1 MSMVIKIK
9 RAYDKPLKT
18 DGYRILIARLWPYNL
33 SQEKAA
39 IDEWAKEIA
48 PTERL
53 KNWYDYN
60 PYHWDEFQNKYRQE
74 LKQNKAIDDFIAKI
88 KNKKMITL
96 VYATKYDK
104 LTPVLVT
111 KQFLETVCCAV

>member
-1 MSMVIKIK
+1 MSIVIKIK

-53 KNWYDYN
+53 KIWYDYN
-60 PYHWDEFQNKYRQE
+60 RYHWDEFQNKYRQE
-74 LKQNKAIDDFIAKI
+74 LKHNKAVDDFIAKI
-88 KNKKMITL
+88 INKKMITL